1 MAELVIRAAE
11 ATDVP
16 RLTAV
21 FQRARAAAMP
31 WLPVVHTPDEDLGFF
46 GRTVRSG
53 HVRVAVLDGDVV
65 GFAAVDPGEHQLD
78 HLYVD
83 PSAHRRGVGRRL
95 VDEAR
100 KAHLRPLQLWAFT
113 ENHGARAFYAAVGAV
128 ELYETDGSENEERT
142 PDVRLELPAW
152 GAGPGDAEAQ

>member
-1 MAELVIRAAE
+1 VAELVIRAAE

-16 RLTAV
+16 RVTAV

-31 WLPVVHTPDEDLGFF
+31 WLPVLHTPDEDLGFF
-46 GRTVRSG
+46 GRTVGSG
-53 HVRVAVLDGDVV
+53 QMTVAVLDGDVV

-100 KAHLRPLQLWAFT
+100 AAHRSPLQLWTFAG
-113 ENHGARAFYAAVGAV
+113 NSGARAFYAAVGAV
-128 ELYETDGSENEERT
+128 ELYETDGRENEERT

-152 GAGPGDAEAQ
+152 GERPEEREAQ